1 MSSKST
7 ALMTK
12 SEQDRQ
18 RVMNRA
24 EKMNAD
30 YAKGLSAFDK
40 DHRARMEAAEQR
52 RLAALK
58 QKVPMA
64 HRCPA
69 SGYCEECEEKERKL
83 KAATKASKSAFKK
96 KTLNRQLSRSA
107 DDVSMIL
114 TQKSS
119 AKATSEVGEN
129 FQKQT
134 MVHKTIKSAKFTMNA
149 MNAALDGAAFA
160 TSAMMGWMGLSSSS
174 DKKLGP
180 GAPAIPL
187 PGTAKEAIT
196 DSTPSSS
203 TSSSPESCA
212 EPIRYG
218 DGYVRDTAAK
228 YLQISA
234 AQKPKTTMT
243 MSMQHRTGASQSSS
257 RVVTAKGTTKETV
270 MESQRE
276 QKKVRMTMK

>member
-1 MSSKST
+1 MSSKSS

-12 SEQDRQ
+12 AEHDRQ
-18 RVMNRA
+18 VVMKRA

-58 QKVPMA
+58 QKVPMQKVA
-64 HRCPA
+64 PA
-69 SGYCEECEEKERKL
+69 SKN
-83 KAATKASKSAFKK
+83 AFKK

-119 AKATSEVGEN
+119 SKATSEVGEN
-129 FQKQT
+129 FHKET
-134 MVHKTIKSAKFTMNA
+134 VKHKTIKSAKFTMNA

-160 TSAMMGWMGLSSSS
+160 TSTMMGWMGLSSSSS

-187 PGTAKEAIT
+187 PGTAKEAIAA
-196 DSTPSSS
+196 PSPTMSES
-203 TSSSPESCA
+203 SSSPDVA
-212 EPIRYG
+212 YVEPIKYG

-228 YLQISA
+228 YVKISE
-234 AQKPKTTMT
+234 AQKPRTSMT
-243 MSMQHRTGASQSSS
+243 MNMQHRTGASQSSS
-257 RVVTAKGTTKETV
+257 RVVTSRGTTKETV
-270 MESQRE
+270 MESQRD
-276 QKKVRMTMK
+276 QKKIRMTMK